1 MRNAKKKSFKLG
13 LSALLL
19 SCLLL
24 ISGCNAAELTTKVN
38 AESVSESATD
48 IQSLA
53 VDSSIKLDDIEEY
66 NGKDAYVAINDN
78 EPDFGDFYSTESAEY
93 YSELDKLGRC
103 GVCIA
108 NVGKDLMPT
117 EKRGSIGKVKPSG
130 WKTVKYD
137 GIDGKYLYNRCHL
150 IGYQLSGE
158 NANEKNL
165 ITGTRYLNTEG
176 MLPFENMIADY
187 VKETGNHV
195 LYRVTPIYDGDN
207 LVASGVQMEAKS
219 MEDDGEG
226 ILFNVYCYNVQPNIT
241 IDYATGDSHENEN
254 ASSEV
259 SEESSNSEV
268 SEESQESSNSNEKSY
283 VLNTNTK
290 KFHYPSCKSVPDI
303 KPENRQD
310 VTSTAD
316 ELENQGYVPCKK
328 CNPN

>member
-1 MRNAKKKSFKLG
+1 MRKTGKNSFKLIF
-13 LSALLL
+13 STLLL
-19 SCLLL
+19 SCLIL
-24 ISGCNAAELTTKVN
+24 IGGCSSAELSTKVN
-38 AESVSESATD
+38 AESVSESTSD

-53 VDSSIKLDDIEEY
+53 VESTLELKDIEEY
-66 NGKDAYVAINDN
+66 NGKDAYVAVNDN
-78 EPDFGDFYSTESAEY
+78 EPDFGDFYSTESSEY

-103 GVCIA
+103 GVCVA

-165 ITGTRYLNTEG
+165 ITGTRYLNVEG

-195 LYRVTPIYDGDN
+195 LYRVTPIFDGDN
-207 LVASGVQMEAKS
+207 LVASGVQLEAKS
-219 MEDDGEG
+219 VEDDGDG

-241 IDYATGDSHENEN
+241 IDYATGDSHESESV
-254 ASSEV
+254 SSKA
-259 SEESSNSEV
+259 SEESVAS
-268 SEESQESSNSNEKSY
+268 SEESQESSNSNEKAY

-290 KFHYPSCKSVPDI
+290 KFHYPSCKSADDI
-303 KPENRQD
+303 KPENRQE
-310 VTSTAD
+310 VTSTAE
-316 ELENQGYVPCKK
+316 ELKNQGYVACKK

>member
-1 MRNAKKKSFKLG
+1 MRNVGKKSFKLIA
-13 LSALLL
+13 SAFLL

-24 ISGCNAAELTTKVN
+24 IGGCNTSELTTKVN

-48 IQSLA
+48 IKSLA
-53 VDSSIKLDDIEEY
+53 VDSSIKLEDIEEY

-103 GVCIA
+103 GVCVA

-117 EKRGSIGKVKPSG
+117 EKRGSIGQVKPSG
-130 WKTVKYD
+130 WKTVKYNSV
-137 GIDGKYLYNRCHL
+137 DGKYLYNRCHL

-165 ITGTRYLNTEG
+165 VTGTRYLNTEG

-195 LYRVTPIYDGDN
+195 LYRVTPIYDADN

-226 ILFNVYCYNVQPNIT
+226 ILFNVYCYNVQPGIT
-241 IDYATGDSHENEN
+241 IDYATGDSHESEN
-254 ASSEV
+254 VSSEV
-259 SEESSNSEV
+259 GETSSQSTNEDS
-268 SEESQESSNSNEKSY
+268 SESSNSNEKSY

-290 KFHYPSCKSVPDI
+290 KFHLPSCKSADDI

-310 VTSTAD
+310 VTDTAED
-316 ELENQGYVPCKK
+316 LINQGYSPCKK
-328 CNPN
+328 CLPNG